1 MKKTLIALTMVLI
14 GLSAT
19 FAQTDKGNRLMG
31 VNVGNITIPTSGGS
45 GTIISLQPTY
55 GWFVSNNLAIG
66 AGIPFFNV
74 SSNGSRATQIGL
86 TPFLRYYIGTSSQM
100 KPFFGASLGV
110 VNTSASSSGSSNSS
124 SSTDALYSL
133 TGGLAFFVNRSVSF
147 DLGLTYTG
155 GDTGSL
161 NTLLAGSA
169 NALTPNIPKALNI
182 SLGFQV
188 YFGK

>member
-1 MKKTLIALTMVLI
+1 MKAIICTLVLFIVAFSNTM
-14 GLSAT
+14 
-19 FAQTDKGNRLMG
+19 AQTEKGNRLMG

-55 GWFVSNNLAIG
+55 GWFVSNGLVVG

-74 SSNGSRATQIGL
+74 SSNGSRITQIGL
-86 TPFLRYYIGTSSQM
+86 TPFLRYYIGPSQV
-100 KPFFGASLGV
+100 KPFLGGSLGV
-110 VNTSASSSGSSNSS
+110 VNTSVSSNGSNS
-124 SSTDALYSL
+124 NSSTDAVYSL
-133 TGGLAFFVNRSVSF
+133 TGGVAFFINRSVSF

-155 GDTGSL
+155 GDAGSL
-161 NTLLAGSA
+161 NTLLAGAA
-169 NALTPNIPKALNI
+169 NALTPNVPKALNL

>member
-1 MKKTLIALTMVLI
+1 MKTVFSLLFLITLE
-14 GLSAT
+14 LSNVM
-19 FAQTDKGNRLMG
+19 AQTERGHRLIG

-55 GWFVSNNLAIG
+55 GWFVNNGLVVG
-66 AGIPFFNV
+66 VGIPFFNV

-86 TPFLRYYIGTSSQM
+86 TPFVRYYIGPTQI
-100 KPFFGASLGV
+100 KPFVGASIGI
-110 VNTSASSSGSSNSS
+110 VNTSASYAGSNAD

-133 TGGLAFFVNRSVSF
+133 TGGVAFFINQSVSF

-155 GDTGSL
+155 GNTGSF

-169 NALTPNIPKALNI
+169 NALTPNIPKALNLG
-182 SLGFQV
+182 LGFQI
-188 YFGK
+188 YLGK

>member
-1 MKKTLIALTMVLI
+1 MKTYYLFFAFLLGI
-14 GLSAT
+14 GLSSAT
-19 FAQTDKGNRLMG
+19 AQTERGHRLMG

-55 GWFVSNNLAIG
+55 GWFVSDGLAIG

-86 TPFLRYYIGTSSQM
+86 TPFLRYYFNTTQV
-100 KPFFGASLGV
+100 KPFVGASVGV
-110 VNTSASSSGSSNSS
+110 VNTSASSGGSNSA
-124 SSTDALYSL
+124 SSTDGIYSF
-133 TGGLAFFVNRSVSF
+133 TGGIAFFINQSVSF

-155 GDTGSL
+155 GNTGSL

-169 NALTPNIPKALNI
+169 NALTPNIPKALNL

>member
-1 MKKTLIALTMVLI
+1 MAMKSMFFVLVLFVL
-14 GLSAT
+14 GFSTAM
-19 FAQTDKGNRLMG
+19 AQTEKGNHLMG
-31 VNVGNITIPTSGGS
+31 ISVGNITIPTSGGN

-55 GWFVSNNLAIG
+55 GWFVANNLVIG

-86 TPFLRYYIGTSSQM
+86 TPFLRYYVGPSQV
-100 KPFFGASLGV
+100 KPFFGGSVGI
-110 VNTSASSSGSSNSS
+110 VNTSASSNGSNVA

-133 TGGLAFFVNRSVSF
+133 TGGVAFFLNKSVSF

-155 GDTGSL
+155 GATGSL

-169 NALTPNIPKALNI
+169 NALTPNIPKALNL